1 MKLFKADELTHLN
14 ERLIKRYGG
23 LFAPAS
29 NECLERVDALCQRV
43 LMIVQYEQLDDLVE
57 IAAAYT
63 EAIARGHVFAD
74 ANKRTAVNA
83 LYLFLHR
90 NGIKTKVPDDLA
102 DIIVNLASGALT
114 RDAFASYIKNEIAA
128 KNE

>member
-1 MKLFKADELTHLN
+1 MKLFKANELTHLN

-23 LFAPAS
+23 LFAPMS
-29 NECLERVDALCQRV
+29 QERKQRVDALCQRV
-43 LMIVQYEQLDDLVE
+43 LMIVQYENLDCVIE

-90 NGIKTKVPDDLA
+90 NGIKTKVPDGLA

-114 RDAFASYIKNEIAA
+114 RDTFANYIKNEIAV

>member
-1 MKLFKADELTHLN
+1 MKLLKADELTHLN

-23 LFAPAS
+23 FAS
-29 NECLERVDALCQRV
+29 LSYEREQRIEALCQRV
-43 LMIVQYEQLDDLVE
+43 QMIIQYEKLDDLVE

-102 DIIVNLASGALT
+102 DVIVNLASGVMT
-114 RDAFASYIKNEIAA
+114 RDVFVSYVKNEIAA
-128 KNE
+128 

>member
-1 MKLFKADELTHLN
+1 MKLLKADELTHLN

-23 LFAPAS
+23 LFAS
-29 NECLERVDALCQRV
+29 LSYEREQRIEALCQRV
-43 LMIVQYEQLDDLVE
+43 QMIIQYEKLDDLVE

-102 DIIVNLASGALT
+102 DVIVNLASGVMT
-114 RDAFASYIKNEIAA
+114 RDVFVSYVKNEIAA
-128 KNE
+128 

>member
-1 MKLFKADELTHLN
+1 MKLFKANELAHLN

-23 LFAPAS
+23 LFAPTS
-29 NECLERVDALCQRV
+29 NERLKRVDALCQRV
-43 LMIVQYEQLDDLVE
+43 QMIIQYEKLDCPVE
-57 IAAAYT
+57 IAASYT

-90 NGIKTKVPDDLA
+90 NGIKTKVPGGLA

-114 RDAFASYIKNEIAA
+114 RDTFASYIKNEIAVQ
-128 KNE
+128 NE

>member
-1 MKLFKADELTHLN
+1 MKLFKANELAHLN

-23 LFAPAS
+23 LFASTS
-29 NECLERVDALCQRV
+29 NERLERVDALCQRV
-43 LMIVQYEQLDDLVE
+43 QMIIQYEKLDCSVE

-90 NGIKTKVPDDLA
+90 NGIKTKVPDGLA